1 MAKRFVVY
9 ILTLLVLG
17 SCAGYKRRYI
27 EEPRYAAPPVVVVP
41 EGFNT
46 ENYNA
51 IQENEFL
58 DAASNPLSTF
68 SIDVDAASYS
78 NVRRFIND
86 NRFPPKDAVRIEEL
100 INYFTYD
107 YPQPYGRH
115 PFSVTTEVADCP
127 WERSHKLVH
136 IGLQGEEIPVDDLPP
151 ANLVF
156 LLDVSGS
163 MNSPDKLPLLKSA
176 FKMLVKQLRREDRV
190 AIVVYAG
197 AAGLVLPP
205 CEGNNKREI
214 LRAIDRLQAGGTTA
228 GAAGI
233 RLAYRI
239 AEENYRKYG
248 NNRVIL
254 ATDGDFNVGVS
265 SDAELVRLIE
275 REREKGVF
283 LTVLGFGTGNL
294 KDSRMEQIADKGDGN
309 YAYIDNLS
317 EAKKVLV
324 KELGG
329 TLFTIAKDVKVQV
342 EFNPV
347 RVAAYRLIGY
357 ENRLLKKEDFS
368 DDEKDA
374 GEMGSGHSVTVL
386 YEIIPAGRDFRGAES
401 DALKYQTM
409 GISREALQ
417 SDELMTIKF
426 RYKRPDDYDS
436 RLLVKTVMDDDQP
449 LRRSSDDFRFS
460 AAVAEFGMLL
470 RDSEFKARASYNQV
484 IRLADGSIGRDKEG
498 YREEFVELVEKCASL
513 ADEIADR

>member
-1 MAKRFVVY
+1 MANRFIVY
-9 ILTLLVLG
+9 ILALLFLV
-17 SCAGYKRRYI
+17 SCAGYKPRYI
-27 EEPRYAAPPVVVVP
+27 EEPRLATPPAVVVP

-51 IQENEFL
+51 IHENEFL
-58 DAASNPLSTF
+58 NAASNPLSTF

-86 NRFPPKDAVRIEEL
+86 NRLPPIDAVRIEEM
-100 INYFTYD
+100 INYFSYD
-107 YPQPYGRH
+107 YPQPRGRH
-115 PFSVTTEVADCP
+115 PFSVTTEVSECP
-127 WERSHKLVH
+127 WERSHKLIH

-197 AAGLVLPP
+197 AAGLVLPS
-205 CEGNNKREI
+205 CDGNKKRKI

-239 AEENYRKYG
+239 AGENFVEYG

-265 SDAELVRLIE
+265 SDAELIRLIE
-275 REREKGVF
+275 KEREKGVY

-294 KDSRMEQIADKGDGN
+294 KDSRMEQLADKGNGN
-309 YAYIDNLS
+309 YAFIDNKS
-317 EAKKVLV
+317 EARKVLV
-324 KELGG
+324 SELGG
-329 TLFTIAKDVKVQV
+329 TLFTIARDVKVQV

-347 RVAAYRLIGY
+347 NVDAYRLIGY

-368 DDEKDA
+368 DDKKDA

-386 YEIIPAGRDFRGAES
+386 YEIIPAGVES
-401 DALKYQTM
+401 RSARTESLKYQTT
-409 GISREALQ
+409 GINPEALK

-426 RYKRPDDYDS
+426 RYKLPDDNEIE
-436 RLLVKTVMDDDQP
+436 LFVKTVMDDDLP
-449 LRRSSDDFRFS
+449 LRKSSENFRFS
-460 AAVAEFGMLL
+460 AAVTEFGMLL
-470 RDSEFKARASYNQV
+470 RDSKLKGRATYNQA
-484 IRLADGSIGRDKEG
+484 IRLAESSLGRDKEG
-498 YREEFVELVEKCASL
+498 YREEFVELVESCAL
-513 ADEIADR
+513 MAEDMTER